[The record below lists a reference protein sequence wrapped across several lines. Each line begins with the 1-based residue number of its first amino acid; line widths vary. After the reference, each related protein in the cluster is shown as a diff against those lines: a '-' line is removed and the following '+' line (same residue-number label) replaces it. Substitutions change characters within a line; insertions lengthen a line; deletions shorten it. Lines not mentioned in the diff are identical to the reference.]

1 MDGAHG
7 APTPAAPTDEEILDY
22 LRRISREELE
32 LGPEQATAM
41 GLDTPVI
48 EGLQL
53 DSLAQV
59 ILLSRIEEHYG
70 FVFDLADREH
80 LQSVQTIR
88 ELVGMIRRR
97 AQGGAA

>member
-1 MDGAHG
+1 MDSAHDRRDG
-7 APTPAAPTDEEILDY
+7 AAPTDEEVLGY
-22 LRRISREELE
+22 LKQISRDELE
-32 LGPEQATAM
+32 LRPEQVAGM
-41 GLDTPVI
+41 GLDTPVV

-70 FVFDLADREH
+70 FVFDLEDREE
-80 LQSVQTIR
+80 LQTIQIIR

-97 AQGGAA
+97 AQGWAA